1 MIKVLAQMQEFC
13 EDCEGQKNKIQRSAA
28 LQNNAALPAAFE
40 RATGDMIY
48 NGLLTGFRVRAL
60 TWLPSCC
67 MHTGGCMHGGLQG
80 VMLSREGPRMYDRKA
95 GALRMSPMH

>member
-13 EDCEGQKNKIQRSAA
+13 EDCEGQKKNIQRSAA
-28 LQNNAALPAAFE
+28 LQSNAALPAAFE

-60 TWLPSCC
+60 TWLPVCLQ
-67 MHTGGCMHGGLQG
+67 HTGRCVHG
-80 VMLSREGPRMYDRKA
+80 
-95 GALRMSPMH
+95 